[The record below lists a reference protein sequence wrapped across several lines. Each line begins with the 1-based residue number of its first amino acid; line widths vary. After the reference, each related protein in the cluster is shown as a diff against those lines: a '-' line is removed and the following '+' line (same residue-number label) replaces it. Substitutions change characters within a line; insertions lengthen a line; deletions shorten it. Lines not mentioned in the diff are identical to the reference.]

1 VSNQTPP
8 KAKKKNNNSKNPVM
22 DSSHPYFVHQSNHPS
37 PMLVPINLNGINYPS
52 WSKSM
57 IHALTAKN
65 EVSFINGSI
74 QPPLETEQPTEYALW
89 NRCNNMILSWL
100 AHSMEHDLAKAI
112 VHAKLFI
119 KCAKISK
126 TSFHKRMHQPY
137 IRYKNPSPLS
147 HKAS

>member
-8 KAKKKNNNSKNPVM
+8 KAKKKNNNSKNHVM

-37 PMLVPINLNGINYPS
+37 LMLVPINLNGINYPS

-112 VHAKLFI
+112 VHAKI
-119 KCAKISK
+119 V
-126 TSFHKRMHQPY
+126 HQVC
-137 IRYKNPSPLS
+137 KNF
-147 HKAS
+147 KD